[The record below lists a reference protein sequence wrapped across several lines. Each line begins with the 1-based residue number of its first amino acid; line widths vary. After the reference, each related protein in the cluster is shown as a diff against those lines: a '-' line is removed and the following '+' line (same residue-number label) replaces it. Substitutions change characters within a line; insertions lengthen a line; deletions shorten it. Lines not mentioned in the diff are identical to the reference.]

1 MHTTYNAIELM
12 SKTNGGRG
20 GTVANVSSVAGLD
33 YLFSAPAY
41 AASKNG
47 VTGFTRCFG
56 VGFF

>member
-41 AASKNG
+41 AYMQLVKKMVLLDLHVVLA
-47 VTGFTRCFG
+47 
-56 VGFF
+56 